1 MEKQLIEYLDILSF
15 GMDQLAVELH
25 DTAKEKGFW
34 EYEVDFIFIAKQLA
48 MVHSEVTEV
57 LEAVR
62 KDKGQETV
70 VEELADIIIRVL
82 DLYAGMREAEIV
94 STSLDMALA
103 NKAITN
109 KSRERLHGVR
119 G

>member
-34 EYEVDFIFIAKQLA
+34 EHEVDFIFIAKQLA

-94 STSLDMALA
+94 STSLDMSLA